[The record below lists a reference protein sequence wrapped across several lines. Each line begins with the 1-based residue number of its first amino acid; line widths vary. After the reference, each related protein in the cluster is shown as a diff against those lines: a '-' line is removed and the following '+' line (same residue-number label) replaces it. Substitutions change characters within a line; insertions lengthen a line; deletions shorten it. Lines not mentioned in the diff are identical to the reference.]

1 MKLTKK
7 DEEVIVK
14 YLKEYVE
21 EARDNILPNE
31 AKRKTTTKVWLLME
45 KIYPV
50 PKIRHTTFWKCVY
63 CCHIFPFKPEN
74 HSHLIS
80 FKIPNSELDKF
91 STKTTIK
98 G

>member
-31 AKRKTTTKVWLLME
+31 AKRKTTTR
-45 KIYPV
+45 YD
-50 PKIRHTTFWKCVY
+50 C
-63 CCHIFPFKPEN
+63 
-74 HSHLIS
+74 
-80 FKIPNSELDKF
+80 
-91 STKTTIK
+91 
-98 G
+98 